1 MPRKIQVN
9 KTTGFRSDVLSAIVA
24 RCETENRE
32 WNDIVDEIMRK
43 GLGMGAGGEIM
54 RKGLGMGAGGERDG

>member
-43 GLGMGAGGEIM
+43 GLGMGAGGE
-54 RKGLGMGAGGERDG
+54 RDG